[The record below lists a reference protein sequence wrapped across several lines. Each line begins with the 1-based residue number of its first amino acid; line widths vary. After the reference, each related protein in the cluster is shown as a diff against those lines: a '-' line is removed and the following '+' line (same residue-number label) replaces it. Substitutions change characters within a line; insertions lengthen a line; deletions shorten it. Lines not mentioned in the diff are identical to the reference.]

1 MPMKVRKAKEN
12 KKHHQQLIRNW
23 ALTDALF
30 SDKCQSVKEMG
41 TKYFV

>member
-12 KKHHQQLIRNW
+12 KKHQQLIRNW

-30 SDKCQSVKEMG
+30 SDKCQSVKEME
-41 TKYFV
+41 TKYRV